1 MKNEKYVD
9 KSNLNLIGHTGMAPV
24 HFTAR
29 YGTDFEMTKQ
39 AIKFLIKNMDNPC
52 MKDESDNNILH
63 YAIENCESFR

>member
-9 KSNLNLIGHTGMAPV
+9 KSNLNLSGHTGMAPV

-29 YGTDFEMTKQ
+29 YGTDFDMTKQ
-39 AIKFLIKNMDNPC
+39 TIKFLIKNMDNPC

-63 YAIENCESFR
+63 YAIQNCESFR